1 MSRVA
6 QFSALRKEFSGA
18 AGAEGEREQA
28 KVLPLLGPE
37 TSHEAGSWASSL
49 DRVLPDGGLPRGAVV
64 EVASAHG
71 LARATSL
78 ALLACAAAQREAR
91 LRSGDAH
98 TVGAWCAFI
107 DPWSTLN
114 APALAPS
121 GVDASRL
128 LVVRPPLDAISRI
141 AVRIAESRA
150 FSLVAIDTVGVPGAA
165 LASSHMIDSVR
176 LERWP
181 TVVRR
186 LAIAVERSDTTIVL
200 LTDMTA
206 PRALPLPV
214 SMRLELSRTSTSHDD
229 QWLVRVAKERHG
241 RVTQP
246 SALSNPAIAS

>member
-1 MSRVA
+1 MSRLA
-6 QFSALRKEFSGA
+6 QFSALRREFSDSL
-18 AGAEGEREQA
+18 GAEQPGEGA
-28 KVLPLLGPE
+28 KTLPLLG
-37 TSHEAGSWASSL
+37 

-64 EVASAHG
+64 EIASAHG

-78 ALLACAAAQREAR
+78 ALSACSAAQHEAR

-114 APALAPS
+114 APALATN

-128 LVVRPPLDAISRI
+128 LVVRPPLDSVARI

-165 LASSHMIDSVR
+165 LAASHMIDSVK

-200 LTDMTA
+200 LTDTTA

-214 SMRLELSRTSTSHDD
+214 SMRLELSLADD
-229 QWLVRVAKERHG
+229 QLHVRVAKERHG
-241 RVTQP
+241 RVTP
-246 SALSNPAIAS
+246 PIAIAS

>member
-1 MSRVA
+1 VG
-6 QFSALRKEFSGA
+6 E
-18 AGAEGEREQA
+18 EPGERPKSLA
-28 KVLPLLGPE
+28 LLGDDGG
-37 TSHEAGSWASSL
+37 ASWASSL

-98 TVGAWCAFI
+98 TVGAWCAFV

-114 APALAPS
+114 APALADN
-121 GVDASRL
+121 GVDATRL
-128 LVVRPPLDAISRI
+128 LVVRPPLDSIARI

-150 FSLVAIDTVGVPGAA
+150 FSLVVIDTVGVPGAA
-165 LASSHMIDSVR
+165 LAASHMVDSAK

-186 LAIAVERSDTTIVL
+186 LSIAVERSDTTIVL
-200 LTDMTA
+200 LTDTTA

-214 SMRLELSRTSTSHDD
+214 SMRLELSRTLRDHAMGDTAGPDD

-241 RVTQP
+241 RVSP
-246 SALSNPAIAS
+246 PIAIAS

>member
-1 MSRVA
+1 MSRLA
-6 QFSALRKEFSGA
+6 QFSALLRESR
-18 AGAEGEREQA
+18 AGEDEREKA
-28 KVLPLLGPE
+28 KALPLLGPE
-37 TSHEAGSWASSL
+37 SAGWASSL

-107 DPWSTLN
+107 DPWSTLH
-114 APALAPS
+114 APALAEND
-121 GVDASRL
+121 VDASRL
-128 LVVRPPLDAISRI
+128 LVVRPPIEAISRI

-165 LASSHMIDSVR
+165 LAASHMIDSVR

-186 LAIAVERSDTTIVL
+186 LAIAVERSDTTVVL
-200 LTDMTA
+200 LTDMA
-206 PRALPLPV
+206 AARALPLPV
-214 SMRLELSRTSTSHDD
+214 SMRLELSRDEE
-229 QWLVRVAKERHG
+229 QWHVRVAKERHG
-241 RVTQP
+241 RVTP
-246 SALSNPAIAS
+246 PIAIAS